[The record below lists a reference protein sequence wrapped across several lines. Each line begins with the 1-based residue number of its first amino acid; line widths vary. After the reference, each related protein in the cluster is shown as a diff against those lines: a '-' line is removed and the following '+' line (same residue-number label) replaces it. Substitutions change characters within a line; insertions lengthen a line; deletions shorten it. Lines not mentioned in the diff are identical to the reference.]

1 MMAPRSESKDPLEA
15 LRTLLVKLNLTTIE
29 RELSAVLGEAE
40 QAAPGYSEF
49 LRRALEVEE
58 TARTERRIRR
68 RVRRSRLGV
77 ELSLDGFDFSARPQ
91 LSPQA
96 VKELLTCR
104 FVEERRNIIL
114 VGKPSLGKTTV
125 ARAIGHAACKR
136 GFSVYSTSMEEML
149 GDLYASRADATYR
162 KAFRRVT
169 QPDLLVLDDAGF
181 STLGREAANELFRV
195 VCARHLQR
203 STIVITNLSF
213 KRWGEFLPSPAQA
226 VAIAERLIDQA
237 TILRFSGKPFR
248 TPRDI
253 YGAPLDDE

>member
-1 MMAPRSESKDPLEA
+1 MAPRSDSKDPLEA
-15 LRTLLVKLNLTTIE
+15 LRALLVELNLTTLA
-29 RELSAVLGEAE
+29 RELSSVLAQAE

-58 TARTERRIRR
+58 TARTERRIQR

-77 ELSLDGFDFSARPQ
+77 DVSLDGFDFSARPQ

-104 FVEERRNIIL
+104 FVEERRNIVL

-125 ARAIGHAACKR
+125 ARAIGHQACKR
-136 GFSVYSTSMEEML
+136 GFSVYSVNMEEML
-149 GDLYASRADATYR
+149 GDLHASRADGTYR
-162 KAFRRVT
+162 KAFRRVA

-181 STLGREAANELFRV
+181 STLGRDAANELFRV

-248 TPRDI
+248 EPRDI
-253 YGAPLDDE
+253 FGAPLDDE